1 MIFLLCQ
8 NLPSTDQQGEEEM
21 ENRIYY
27 GEYSLKHWI
36 ELLLKEKITL
46 PEYQR
51 SYVWNEKAVKRFIK
65 SLKEKQFI
73 PPVTIAHYKIEND
86 KNETNLILD
95 GQQRLTSL
103 LLATINSFPNKF
115 EKAEDIT
122 KSEDDSEEG
131 DDSEKSMPIKWT
143 FKKLLELG
151 NDIESIKNKVNG
163 SDKYNP
169 LKIKEKINDD
179 FLENTFLG
187 FSYIVPN
194 SEKKDVVQKSFS
206 KTFREINYFGKA
218 LSAQESRRSLYF
230 MNDEYKDFL
239 DGKIENNDVLCSLT
253 ITENMQSNK
262 IDFVRY
268 LSILSQYKAQG
279 SAGNVLKYYSSYA
292 SREAFYVDYV
302 SFIINIEQESHDD
315 KFNGF
320 EVEKVFPNGCWKER
334 FKTLKIITAE
344 LKEKINSLKDG
355 NKSDFDSWIDADYYL
370 FGLIYFV
377 LFENSK
383 INLND
388 PLVNKLQSTI
398 NEKREDKSYSRSPN
412 RLGNLRE
419 RLNDSIQ
426 IYKNTRNN
434 SLW

>member
-1 MIFLLCQ
+1 
-8 NLPSTDQQGEEEM
+8 M

-36 ELLLKEKITL
+36 DMMLKEKITL

-51 SYVWNEKAVKRFIK
+51 SFVWDEKAVKRFIK

-73 PPVTIAHYKIEND
+73 PPVTIAHYKIENED
-86 KNETNLILD
+86 NETNLILD

-103 LLATINSFPNKF
+103 LLAAIDHYPDKNKF
-115 EKAEDIT
+115 EKSEDIT
-122 KSEDDSEEG
+122 RSEDDSE
-131 DDSEKSMPIKWT
+131 DDENAGKDIPIKWT

-151 NDIESIKNKVNG
+151 NNLKSIKKNAEDSN
-163 SDKYNP
+163 KYNS
-169 LKIKEKINDD
+169 LKIVDEIDND

-194 SEKKDVVQKSFS
+194 SEAKDEIQKSFS
-206 KTFREINYFGKA
+206 KTFREINYFGKS

-230 MNDEYKDFL
+230 MNDKYKDFL
-239 DGKIENNDVLCSLT
+239 DGKIENEDVLCSLT

-268 LSILSQYKAQG
+268 LSILSQYKATEEN
-279 SAGNVLKYYSSYA
+279 AWNVLKYYSSYA
-292 SREAFYVDYV
+292 SRESFYVDYV
-302 SFIINIEQESHDD
+302 SFIINIEQERHED

-320 EVEKVFPNGCWKER
+320 EIEKVFPNESWKER
-334 FKTLKIITAE
+334 FKTLKSKTYE
-344 LKEKINSLKDG
+344 LKEKIHSLKG
-355 NKSDFDSWIDADYYL
+355 KTKSDFDSWIDADYYL

-377 LFENSK
+377 LFADKK
-383 INLND
+383 IELTD
-388 PLVNKLQSTI
+388 SLMSDLKSTI
-398 NEKREDKSYSRSPN
+398 NSKRQDRLSSYSKSPN

-419 RLNDSIQ
+419 RLEDSIQ
-426 IYKNTRNN
+426 IYQKNME
-434 SLW
+434 

>member
-1 MIFLLCQ
+1 
-8 NLPSTDQQGEEEM
+8 M

-36 ELLLKEKITL
+36 DMMLKKKITL

-51 SYVWNEKAVKRFIK
+51 SFVWDEKAVKRFIK

-73 PPVTIAHYKIEND
+73 PPVTIAHYKIENED
-86 KNETNLILD
+86 NETNLILD

-103 LLATINSFPNKF
+103 LLAAIDYYPNKNKF
-115 EKAEDIT
+115 EKSEDIT
-122 KSEDDSEEG
+122 RTEDDSE
-131 DDSEKSMPIKWT
+131 DDENAGKDIPIKWT

-151 NDIESIKNKVNG
+151 NNLKSIKKNAED
-163 SDKYNP
+163 SDKYNS
-169 LKIKEKINDD
+169 LKIVDKIDND

-194 SEKKDVVQKSFS
+194 SEAKDEIQKSFS
-206 KTFREINYFGKA
+206 KTFREINYFGKS

-230 MNDEYKDFL
+230 MNDKYKDFL
-239 DGKIENNDVLCSLT
+239 DGKIENEDVLCSLT
-253 ITENMQSNK
+253 ITENMQSNR

-279 SAGNVLKYYSSYA
+279 NAWNVLKYYSSYA
-292 SREAFYVDYV
+292 SRESFYVDYV
-302 SFIINIEQESHDD
+302 SFIINIEQERHEN

-320 EVEKVFPNGCWKER
+320 DVEMVFPNECWKER
-334 FKTLKIITAE
+334 FKTLKSKTSE
-344 LKEKINSLKDG
+344 LKEKIHSLKG
-355 NKSDFDSWIDADYYL
+355 KTKSDFDSWIDADYYL

-377 LFENSK
+377 LFEN
-383 INLND
+383 LNVT
-388 PLVNKLQSTI
+388 LSNSLIRELQSTI
-398 NEKREDKSYSRSPN
+398 AEKRKDKSSSYSRSPN

-426 IYKNTRNN
+426 IYQNHKE
-434 SLW
+434 